1 MNYVDYYLHYKKLF
15 VGSGWWGQGVRAG
28 SEVYNVET
36 RGGEMGKR
44 QEPRAWENIKM
55 LDTDL

>member
-15 VGSGWWGQGVRAG
+15 VGSRGWEPAQRCITLKQG
-28 SEVYNVET
+28 
-36 RGGEMGKR
+36 GGEGGELGKR

>member
-28 SEVYNVET
+28 LEVYNVET
-36 RGGEMGKR
+36 RGGGDGKAT
-44 QEPRAWENIKM
+44 RAESM
-55 LDTDL
+55 REY